1 MDKLSTLDKS
11 QACIFRGK
19 LLLFTSSH
27 PLFWS
32 LNRVH
37 ISTSADS
44 ITGGNLLD
52 RRDQL
57 RNPNFQ
63 GM

>member
-11 QACIFRGK
+11 QAYIFSGK
-19 LLLFTSSH
+19 LLFMITSTLLESE
-27 PLFWS
+27 W
-32 LNRVH
+32 VH